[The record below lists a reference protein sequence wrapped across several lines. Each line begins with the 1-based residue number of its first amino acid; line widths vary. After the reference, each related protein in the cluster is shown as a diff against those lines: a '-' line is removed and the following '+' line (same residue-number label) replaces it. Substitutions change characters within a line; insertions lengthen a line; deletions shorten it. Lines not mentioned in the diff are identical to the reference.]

1 MSESEET
8 PGRRFSPV
16 TLCAAALGLLFVPV
30 LYVLSVGP
38 VVWYANG
45 NSSVPVWL
53 EYAFT
58 WYVLP
63 LELVIMA
70 IPDLLPWVELYL
82 EWWQ

>member
-1 MSESEET
+1 MSESDEK

-16 TLCAAALGLLFVPV
+16 ALCTAAFGLLFMPV

-38 VVWYANG
+38 VCWYAN
-45 NSSVPVWL
+45 SHASVPEWL

-70 IPDLLPWVELYL
+70 IPDLIPWLELYL